1 MPQTIINIDSIDAYN
16 RLYGLPTLHPLAT
29 VVDLKQARFP
39 APSARYHYGLYA
51 LFLKNGVTC
60 SISYGRKQYDYQ
72 EGTVVSFAPGQ
83 QIDIEVPDG
92 EVTHDVT
99 GLLFHPD
106 LIYGTSL
113 GEKIARYRFFDYTQM
128 EALHISEREREIFL
142 DCLAKIRAELEYPVD
157 SHSADVISANIQ
169 LLLEYLHRFYDRQF
183 ITRHKANSEIVGRF
197 ERLLKEYYE
206 DDRAKDALPSVAEFA
221 AKVNLSAGYFS
232 DLVKKETGMTP
243 KTLITRH
250 LVDVAKHR
258 LAATSDDVGIIAYD
272 LGFQYPAHFTRMFK
286 RLTGQSPTDYR
297 RLVEQN

>member
-1 MPQTIINIDSIDAYN
+1 
-16 RLYGLPTLHPLAT
+16 
-29 VVDLKQARFP
+29 
-39 APSARYHYGLYA
+39 
-51 LFLKNGVTC
+51 
-60 SISYGRKQYDYQ
+60 
-72 EGTVVSFAPGQ
+72 
-83 QIDIEVPDG
+83 
-92 EVTHDVT
+92 
-99 GLLFHPD
+99 
-106 LIYGTSL
+106 
-113 GEKIARYRFFDYTQM
+113 M

-250 LVDVAKHR
+250 LVDIAKHR
-258 LAATSDDVGIIAYD
+258 LAATSDDVGMIAYD